1 MIYIYGGYWLRGD
14 KTSYHDPTKTFNQA
28 GTTWILINYLLTSE
42 VALNDRVDDVRSYA
56 AWVYNNAAEFNSDE
70 NRICVVGRSAGAHL
84 TGTVAA
90 SDW

>member
-1 MIYIYGGYWLRGD
+1 MI
-14 KTSYHDPTKTFNQA
+14 
-28 GTTWILINYLLTSE
+28 
-42 VALNDRVDDVRSYA
+42 YA